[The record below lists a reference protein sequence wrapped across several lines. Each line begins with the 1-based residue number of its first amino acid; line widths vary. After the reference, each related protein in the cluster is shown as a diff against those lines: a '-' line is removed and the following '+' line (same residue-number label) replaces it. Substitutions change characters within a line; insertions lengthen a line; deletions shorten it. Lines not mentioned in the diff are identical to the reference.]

1 MYSGVSATLNPWPLV
16 TKRRSGSTSPFSAES
31 RTAGARGRN
40 LGVSAWFQGARR
52 TPAMAVEKRA
62 SSSSASAG
70 GGGVT
75 GELGASRG
83 GCGAW
88 ARSRSL
94 SPSKGR
100 LKRSDFGDFIADK
113 TLDGG
118 PSLSISRRRVNP
130 ASRPVGGR
138 YYLLDLQPNI
148 CYAKKFKNFPK
159 RTRRISHMEWQRFYQ
174 SKVVSAQEAVSKI
187 KRGNRVFI
195 GTGCGEPQH
204 LIKAM
209 VTDPNLQDIM
219 LYQMLSYTLSQFV
232 DHESFS
238 KRFSLKLFFISR
250 SMRKAAFE
258 GKIDYV
264 PAYLSRIASL
274 FSSQRIGLDAALVQ
288 VSPPDPFGYCSLGVS
303 VDITRAGLEHA
314 RLVIAQVNPR
324 MPRTWG
330 DSFIHVDEIDYLV
343 PYEEPLVQF
352 FPTLQDNEVSRRI
365 GHYISQLVDDGATLQ
380 VGFGNL
386 PYHILKFL
394 DGKKDLGL
402 HTQVIT
408 DGFLPLLEKKVITN
422 KKKSLLPD
430 RTVTSFCMGS
440 QKLYQFVDNN
450 PAFYF
455 RSSDFVNDPLVIARN
470 DNLITI
476 SAALEV
482 DLTGQVCTDSLGD
495 RFYSGIGDQ
504 VDFLRGSSMSKGGF
518 SIIALPST
526 ACNGRVSRI
535 VPSLSEGAGVA
546 TTRGDVN
553 FVITEYGIAEL
564 SGKSIYQRVMELA
577 QIAHPK
583 FREELIEV
591 ARKRHYIF
599 KDQLPPTTD
608 DLIFIEGYK
617 SSYVLKSGKT
627 VEFRPLLPS
636 DEFAY
641 RNFFYSLQEKTIYFR
656 FFYKMRNFTHEVVQK
671 QWASLDYRQNIS
683 IIGLAQKG
691 GHKEIIAIGSYAK
704 EDDQRAEVAFVVRED
719 YQGKGLGSFLLE
731 LLEGIAKQNGF
742 SAFTATVLRENS
754 NMLKVFKKRYPS
766 AKMTFSSGNEVQ
778 VHMSF
783 ADARTDAQPARP
795 V

>member
-1 MYSGVSATLNPWPLV
+1 
-16 TKRRSGSTSPFSAES
+16 
-31 RTAGARGRN
+31 
-40 LGVSAWFQGARR
+40 
-52 TPAMAVEKRA
+52 
-62 SSSSASAG
+62 
-70 GGGVT
+70 
-75 GELGASRG
+75 
-83 GCGAW
+83 
-88 ARSRSL
+88 
-94 SPSKGR
+94 
-100 LKRSDFGDFIADK
+100 
-113 TLDGG
+113 
-118 PSLSISRRRVNP
+118 
-130 ASRPVGGR
+130 
-138 YYLLDLQPNI
+138 
-148 CYAKKFKNFPK
+148 
-159 RTRRISHMEWQRFYQ
+159 MEWQGIYK

-187 KRGNRVFI
+187 RRGNRVFI

-209 VTDPNLQDIM
+209 VTDQNLQDIM
-219 LYQMLSYTLSQFV
+219 IYQMLSYTLSQFV
-232 DHESFS
+232 ESEAFNR
-238 KRFSLKLFFISR
+238 RFSLKLFFISR

-258 GKIDYV
+258 GKIDYI
-264 PAYLSRIASL
+264 PAYLSRISSL

-288 VSPPDPFGYCSLGVS
+288 VSPPDAFGYCSLGVS
-303 VDITRAGLEHA
+303 VDITRAGLEHS

-365 GHYISQLVDDGATLQ
+365 GHYISQLVDNGATLQ

-402 HTQVIT
+402 HTHVIT
-408 DGFLPLLEKKVITN
+408 DGFLPLFEKKVITN

-440 QKLYQFVDNN
+440 QKLYNFVDNN

-495 RFYSGIGDQ
+495 RFFSGIGDQ
-504 VDFLRGSSMSKGGF
+504 VDFLRGSAMSKDGF

-526 ACNGRVSRI
+526 ADGGRVSRI
-535 VPSLSEGAGVA
+535 VPILSEGAGVA

-591 ARKRHYIF
+591 ARKRHLIF

-608 DLIFIEGYK
+608 DLIFIESYK
-617 SSYVLKSGKT
+617 SSLALKSGKT

-656 FFYKMRNFTHEVVQK
+656 FFYKIRNFTHEVVQK
-671 QWASLDYRQNIS
+671 QWASLDYRQNLS
-683 IIGLAQKG
+683 IVGLTQKG

-704 EDDQRAEVAFVVRED
+704 EDEHRAEVAFVVRED
-719 YQGKGLGSFLLE
+719 YQGKGIGSFLLE
-731 LLEGIAKQNGF
+731 LLEKIARQNGF
-742 SAFTATVLRENS
+742 SSFSATVLRENS
-754 NMLKVFKKRYPS
+754 SMLRVFKKRYS
-766 AKMTFSSGNEVQ
+766 NAKMTFSAGNEVQ
-778 VHMSF
+778 VHMEF
-783 ADARTDAQPARP
+783 ADAQPEVLRN
-795 V
+795 